1 MDFNPVPAFGRL
13 GRMGVSACRRVGV
26 NDDAMQRRFRM
37 GLMGQAP
44 LVLFGRRGLGRSCSH
59 ADTPKRPYAYTL
71 PLPDI
76 LPRASKSVE
85 ELSIQVRP
93 DLLDCFYHGLSRF
106 FR

>member
-1 MDFNPVPAFGRL
+1 MDFNPVPAFGR
-13 GRMGVSACRRVGV
+13 VGV
-26 NDDAMQRRFRM
+26 NDDATQLRRILSCEPAALRFRI

-76 LPRASKSVE
+76 LPRVPKSVE
-85 ELSIQVRP
+85 ELSIKVRP
-93 DLLDCFYHGLSRF
+93 DLFNCFYHRLSRL